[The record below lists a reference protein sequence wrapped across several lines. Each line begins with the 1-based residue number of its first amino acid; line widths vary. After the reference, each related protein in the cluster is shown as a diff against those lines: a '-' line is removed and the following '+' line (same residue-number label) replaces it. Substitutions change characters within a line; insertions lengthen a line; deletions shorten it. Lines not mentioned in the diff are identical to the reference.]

1 MLMMKSRIFQFLTML
16 AGVLFCACSASRDLP
31 EEAYLLDKVKVVT
44 EGKYKDINSS
54 QMKAYVRQKANS
66 RWFSTLKIPLG
77 VYAMAG
83 KDSTWVNKMLRS
95 MGEAPVIYDS
105 VLARQTCEDLQMAL
119 QNKGYLDAEVSLYLD
134 KHKKKADAI
143 YVLRPGRPYVVR
155 HLVRDIQDSVIA
167 GFLKSRRS
175 LLQEGMQFSTD
186 MLNEERSEITRYLQ
200 DLGYFRFHKEFIT
213 YRARKD
219 ADNYTIDLAM
229 ILHPYRSDIED
240 SDTLHSRYTIRNL
253 SFVSSAVGDSLI
265 HLRKSVL
272 RENTFLHSGDYYS
285 ASDLQN
291 TYNHFGRLGAV
302 RYTNISFQP
311 VPDTT
316 LLDTKIMIQ
325 TNKPSTISFQPEGT
339 NTAGDLGAAASL
351 IYQNRNFFKGSETFS
366 MKLRGA
372 YEAIRGLE
380 GYNNQDFFEYSIESR
395 LSFPRFILPFLSQQ
409 LRRNIVATSEVSVMY
424 DSQDRPEFHRRVLS
438 AAWRYKWQPQNHRDN
453 YRIDL
458 VDLNYVFMPWISSTF
473 QREYL
478 DNTTNSNAILSYNY
492 RDLFIMKT
500 GFGYSYS
507 NGRFALKTNLETAG
521 NLLNLYTS
529 AFGGSK
535 NEDGQYK
542 VFNIAYAQY
551 VKADLDYS
559 HNLLGEGTNDQFIV
573 HVGFGI
579 AYPYGNSNVLPFE
592 KRYFSGG
599 ANSVRGWTVRSLGP
613 GSYKDKDGR
622 INFITQTGDMKL
634 DLNMEYRTHLF
645 WKFNGAVFVD
655 AGNIWTLRQ
664 YDMQPGGQFTLK
676 GLVNDMAVS
685 YGLGLRLNFEYF
697 VLRFD
702 LGMKAVNPAY
712 QTESEDHYPLIHPRL
727 SRDLAFHFAVGMPF

>member
-1 MLMMKSRIFQFLTML
+1 MKPHFYQFLTML
-16 AGVLFCACSASRDLP
+16 AGVLLCACSASRDLP
-31 EEAYLLDKVKVVT
+31 EDTYMLDKVKVVT
-44 EGKYKDINSS
+44 NGKYKDINSS
-54 QMKAYVRQKANS
+54 QMKAYVRQKTNS

-83 KDSTWVNKMLRS
+83 KDSTWYNNMLRS
-95 MGEAPVIYDS
+95 MGEPPVIYDS
-105 VLARQTCEDLQMAL
+105 VLARQTCEDLQLAL
-119 QNKGYLDAEVSLYLD
+119 QNEGYLDAEVSMYLE
-134 KHKKKADAI
+134 KHKKKVDAI
-143 YVLRPGRPYVVR
+143 YVLRPGHPYVVQ

-167 GFLKSRRS
+167 VFLKDRLS
-175 LLQEGMQFSTD
+175 LLYDGMQFSANK
-186 MLNEERSEITRYLQ
+186 LNEERSDISRYLQ

-219 ADNYTIDLAM
+219 AANHTIDLTM
-229 ILHPYRSDIED
+229 ILHPYRSNSEA
-240 SDTLHSRYTIRNL
+240 SDTLHSRYTIRDLN
-253 SFVSSAVGDSLI
+253 FVSSAVSDSVI
-265 HLRKSVL
+265 HLRESIL

-285 ASDLQN
+285 VSDLQN

-351 IYQNRNFFKGSETFS
+351 AYQNRNFFHGSETFS
-366 MKLRGA
+366 LKLRGA

-380 GYNNQDFFEYSIESR
+380 GYSNQDFFEYSIESR

-409 LRRNIVATSEVSVMY
+409 LRRKIVATSEVSVMY

-438 AAWRYKWQPQNHRDN
+438 AAWRYKWQPLNHHDN
-453 YRIDL
+453 YRVDI

-478 DNTTNSNAILSYNY
+478 DDTSNSNAILSYNY

-507 NGRFALKTNLETAG
+507 NGRYALKTNLETAG
-521 NLLNLYTS
+521 NLLNLYTM
-529 AFGGSK
+529 AFGGTK

-559 HNLLGEGTNDQFIV
+559 RNLLSEGSNDQLVV
-573 HVGFGI
+573 HVGLGF

-599 ANSVRGWTVRSLGP
+599 AKSVRGWTVRSLGP

-645 WKFNGAVFVD
+645 WKFNGAFFVD

-664 YDMQPGGQFTLK
+664 YDAQPGGQFTLK

-712 QTESEDHYPLIHPRL
+712 QTEAEDHYPVVHPRL

>member
-1 MLMMKSRIFQFLTML
+1 MMKPHFYQFLTML
-16 AGVLFCACSASRDLP
+16 AGVLLCACSASRDLP
-31 EEAYLLDKVKVVT
+31 EDTYMLDKVKVVT
-44 EGKYKDINSS
+44 NGKYKDINSS
-54 QMKAYVRQKANS
+54 QMKAYVRQKTNS

-83 KDSTWVNKMLRS
+83 KDSTWYNNMLRS
-95 MGEAPVIYDS
+95 MGEPPVIYDS
-105 VLARQTCEDLQMAL
+105 VLARQTCEDLQLAL
-119 QNKGYLDAEVSLYLD
+119 QNEGYLDAEVSMYLE
-134 KHKKKADAI
+134 KHKKKVDAI
-143 YVLRPGRPYVVR
+143 YVLRPGHPYVVQ

-167 GFLKSRRS
+167 VFLKDRLS
-175 LLQEGMQFSTD
+175 LLYDGMQFSANK
-186 MLNEERSEITRYLQ
+186 LNEERSDISRYLQ

-219 ADNYTIDLAM
+219 AANHTIDLTM
-229 ILHPYRSDIED
+229 ILHPYRSNSEA
-240 SDTLHSRYTIRNL
+240 SDTLHSRYTIRDLN
-253 SFVSSAVGDSLI
+253 FVSSAVSDSVI
-265 HLRKSVL
+265 HLRESIL

-285 ASDLQN
+285 VSDLQN

-351 IYQNRNFFKGSETFS
+351 AYQNRNFFHGSETFS
-366 MKLRGA
+366 LKLRGA

-380 GYNNQDFFEYSIESR
+380 GYSNQDFFEYSIESR

-409 LRRNIVATSEVSVMY
+409 LRRKIVATSEVSVMY

-438 AAWRYKWQPQNHRDN
+438 AAWRYKWQPLNHHDN
-453 YRIDL
+453 YRVDI

-478 DNTTNSNAILSYNY
+478 DDTSNSNAILSYNY

-507 NGRFALKTNLETAG
+507 NGRYALKTNLETAG
-521 NLLNLYTS
+521 NLLNLYTM
-529 AFGGSK
+529 AFGGTK

-559 HNLLGEGTNDQFIV
+559 RNLLSEGSNDQLVV
-573 HVGFGI
+573 HVGLGF

-645 WKFNGAVFVD
+645 WKFNGAFFVD

-664 YDMQPGGQFTLK
+664 YDAQPGGQFTLK

-712 QTESEDHYPLIHPRL
+712 QTEAEDHYPVVHPRL

>member
-1 MLMMKSRIFQFLTML
+1 MKPHFYQFLTML
-16 AGVLFCACSASRDLP
+16 AGVLLCACSASRDLP
-31 EEAYLLDKVKVVT
+31 EDTYMLDKVKVVT
-44 EGKYKDINSS
+44 NGKYKDINSS
-54 QMKAYVRQKANS
+54 QMKAYVRQKTNS

-83 KDSTWVNKMLRS
+83 KDSTWYNNMLRS
-95 MGEAPVIYDS
+95 MGEPPVIYDS
-105 VLARQTCEDLQMAL
+105 VLARQTCEDLQLAL
-119 QNKGYLDAEVSLYLD
+119 QNEGYLDAEVSMYLE
-134 KHKKKADAI
+134 KHKKKVDAI
-143 YVLRPGRPYVVR
+143 YVLRPGHPYVVQ

-167 GFLKSRRS
+167 VFLKDRLS
-175 LLQEGMQFSTD
+175 LLYDGMQFSANK
-186 MLNEERSEITRYLQ
+186 LNEERSDISRYLQ

-219 ADNYTIDLAM
+219 AANHTIDLTM
-229 ILHPYRSDIED
+229 ILHPYRSNSEA
-240 SDTLHSRYTIRNL
+240 SDTLHSRYTIRDLN
-253 SFVSSAVGDSLI
+253 FVSSAVSDSVI
-265 HLRKSVL
+265 HLRESIL

-285 ASDLQN
+285 VSDLQN

-351 IYQNRNFFKGSETFS
+351 AYQNRNFFHGSETFS
-366 MKLRGA
+366 LKLRGA

-380 GYNNQDFFEYSIESR
+380 GYSNQDFFEYSIESR

-409 LRRNIVATSEVSVMY
+409 LRRKIVATSEVSVMY

-438 AAWRYKWQPQNHRDN
+438 AAWRYKWQPLNHHDN
-453 YRIDL
+453 YRVDI

-478 DNTTNSNAILSYNY
+478 DDTSNSNAILSYNY

-507 NGRFALKTNLETAG
+507 NGRYALKTNLETAG
-521 NLLNLYTS
+521 NLLNLYTM
-529 AFGGSK
+529 AFGGTK

-559 HNLLGEGTNDQFIV
+559 RNLLSEGSNDQLVV
-573 HVGFGI
+573 HVGLGF

-645 WKFNGAVFVD
+645 WKFNGAFFVD

-664 YDMQPGGQFTLK
+664 YDAQPGGQFTLK

-712 QTESEDHYPLIHPRL
+712 QTEAEDHYPVVHPRL